1 VSGRVA
7 PRFDPAAYAARR
19 ANQITKN
26 GDNSSAPMPNIL
38 SDPPTWLYGLL
49 IFFTAIPLLAAVFFT
64 SKKQSPRGS
73 EKKSLSSK
81 TKLLAI
87 AGIGLVLLLALG
99 LCDYFFESDREQV
112 VRKLKEM
119 SEGVQHRDL
128 NHVFRNVSDSFQVG
142 STDKAKLRSLAESAQ
157 NSGQV
162 TNLKIW
168 EVQLKPIEPGA
179 NNATVEFLFKV
190 EGSFNNDAFYR
201 CKTIFV
207 KDPDGQWRLQ
217 SFQVFNP
224 IVDQNQP
231 MNVPGM

>member
-1 VSGRVA
+1 MSLDGLLQKSV
-7 PRFDPAAYAARR
+7 
-19 ANQITKN
+19 
-26 GDNSSAPMPNIL
+26 PMPNVL

-49 IFFTAIPLLAAVFFT
+49 ILLVVIPLLAALFFIRKTQT
-64 SKKQSPRGS
+64 SRGS
-73 EKKSLSSK
+73 EKKGISSK
-81 TKLLAI
+81 TKLLAV
-87 AGIGLVLLLALG
+87 AGFGLLLFLALG

-128 NHVFRNVSDSFQVG
+128 NSVFRNVSDSFQVG
-142 STDKAKLRSLAESAQ
+142 QTDKAKLRSLAESAQ

-168 EVQLKPIEPGA
+168 EVQLQPIEPGA
-179 NNATVEFLFKV
+179 KNATVEFNFKI
-190 EGSFNNDAFYR
+190 EGSFNNDAGYR
-201 CKTIFV
+201 CKSIFV

-224 IVDQNQP
+224 FVDQNQP
-231 MNVPGM
+231 MTVPGM